1 MGIKIKQVVLNKLKE
16 NRKQELSKKVSL
28 SAVKDLEEK
37 FKVIDEG
44 TNRLLNDLGNI
55 GRQLEAQKSEIQRL
69 LDEVDNSNDIYIL
82 IGDAFFDLGLDIPSD
97 IFSNI
102 QQIDANYNL
111 LIEARDRVEVA
122 IDGFYELEN

>member
-102 QQIDANYNL
+102 QQRDANYNL